1 MTDDTTLK
9 AHTLFNTGYFIDGQW
24 HTSDTTF
31 DVENPATG
39 EVLARV
45 AKAGKTETDA
55 AIAAAAKAFPAW
67 RAKTAKERSEV
78 LYRWYQL
85 IMENQAYL
93 AKLMSAEQGK
103 PVKEAAGEVA
113 YAASFIQWFAE
124 QAKRVNGEIIPP
136 AKAHSRIFA
145 TREPVGVVA
154 AITPWN
160 FPLAMLTRK
169 LGPALAAGCTALIKP
184 ANATPLSAFALLALA
199 QQAGVPDGV
208 LNGVAGDTQAISDA
222 IMASGTVRKVTFT
235 GSTEVGN
242 TLMRN
247 AAGTMK
253 KISMELGG
261 NAPYIVFDDADIPAA
276 VAGAMANKFRNA
288 GQVCVSVNRFFLQ
301 DGVYDRFVAQLAQE
315 VEKLKVGNGA
325 DEGVVV
331 GPLINRAGVE
341 KAEEHVNDALKKG
354 ARVVTG
360 GKRHPLGG
368 NFFQPT
374 VLADVTDDMQLAREE
389 TFGPVAACFRFADE
403 EEAIRRAND
412 TPYGLAAYFYTRDLA
427 RVFRVAAS
435 LESGMIGINECAVST
450 ELGPFGGVKESGLGR
465 EGSVLGME
473 DYLEVKTLHIGG
485 L

>member
-1 MTDDTTLK
+1 
-9 AHTLFNTGYFIDGQW
+9 
-24 HTSDTTF
+24 
-31 DVENPATG
+31 
-39 EVLARV
+39 
-45 AKAGKTETDA
+45 
-55 AIAAAAKAFPAW
+55 
-67 RAKTAKERSEV
+67 
-78 LYRWYQL
+78 
-85 IMENQAYL
+85 
-93 AKLMSAEQGK
+93 
-103 PVKEAAGEVA
+103 
-113 YAASFIQWFAE
+113 
-124 QAKRVNGEIIPP
+124 
-136 AKAHSRIFA
+136 
-145 TREPVGVVA
+145 
-154 AITPWN
+154 
-160 FPLAMLTRK
+160 
-169 LGPALAAGCTALIKP
+169 
-184 ANATPLSAFALLALA
+184 
-199 QQAGVPDGV
+199 
-208 LNGVAGDTQAISDA
+208 
-222 IMASGTVRKVTFT
+222 
-235 GSTEVGN
+235 
-242 TLMRN
+242 MRN

-261 NAPYIVFDDADIPAA
+261 NAPYLVFDDADIPAA

-288 GQVCVSVNRFFLQ
+288 GQVCVSVNRFFIQ

-315 VEKLKVGNGA
+315 VEKLKVRNGA

-435 LESGMIGINECAVST
+435 LESGMIGINECAVSN
-450 ELGPFGGVKESGLGR
+450 ELAPFGGVKESGLGR
-465 EGSVLGME
+465 EGSVLNSCAE
-473 DYLEVKTLHIGG
+473 
-485 L
+485 